1 MKPQKKGAKPAKTN
15 SNPKREGK
23 KTPAPTPA
31 PAPKKPSGKAS
42 KPSRGRVKVD
52 RAEASVEV
60 EAGGAAPKKA
70 AEKPAP
76 APAPA
81 AEEPSLVAPA
91 KKAERAARA
100 PTIEDLVPGEAIAG
114 VHLARCV
121 RYAAGVT
128 PKEDGDV
135 YFTHDD
141 DDRPVVS
148 GHDLKRSHTGFLPPK
163 AAMLCDIAVDR
174 GTALDFASFIE
185 GLSGPMVRI
194 DEAGTAHVRH
204 GVGQPPVTFELGH
217 RAITQKWRPPS
228 QHGRAQAAGPLRIS
242 ASAQSKAV
250 RWPEAV
256 VHTFQ
261 SADGI
266 EWNDVSDAESGLLLA
281 RAVLAEDGRDLYAED
296 GRQVEIPGARRV
308 FGPAPTGGE
317 PGPVVR
323 DLKDVARECGEL
335 LAAQGAE
342 VASIDGAKPAAP
354 PKPAFPSLDEG
365 GLVEL
370 RIDLKSWEAL
380 PAAVRGAINEYP
392 WVVGRTEGSYWV
404 LAPLNASEVAAV
416 ASALELGGMRCSD
429 TMGGTAFDTW
439 FVAPATPAPDAP
451 AAQAEP
457 EASAPAVEATDAA
470 VAPAEEAEAFPAP
483 GERRVVFEVP
493 DALWQELSPET
504 IVILHQPR
512 AGESRVTW
520 FNREALVVSAATEA
534 EDAAAIGLLL
544 GALGLACVEP
554 RAGVQD
560 QGLEVDVWAVGRR
573 AERQGAA
580 A

>member
-52 RAEASVEV
+52 RAEVSVEV

-81 AEEPSLVAPA
+81 AEGWSWPALVAPA

-128 PKEDGDV
+128 PKDGDV
-135 YFTHDD
+135 CFTHDD

-148 GHDLKRSHTGFLPPK
+148 GHDLERSHTGFLPPK

-281 RAVLAEDGRDLYAED
+281 RAALAEDGRDLYAED
-296 GRQVEIPGARRV
+296 GGQVEIPGARRV

-323 DLKDVARECGEL
+323 DLK
-335 LAAQGAE
+335 
-342 VASIDGAKPAAP
+342 
-354 PKPAFPSLDEG
+354 
-365 GLVEL
+365 
-370 RIDLKSWEAL
+370 
-380 PAAVRGAINEYP
+380 
-392 WVVGRTEGSYWV
+392 
-404 LAPLNASEVAAV
+404 VAAV

-504 IVILHQPR
+504 VVTLHRPR
-512 AGESRVTW
+512 AGGSRVTW

-534 EDAAAIGLLL
+534 EDAAAIGWRL

-573 AERQGAA
+573 AAGGGGVRSAGHHSLDETPVTPAMRERAQLAGINPRDDRAVRSHHA
-580 A
+580 RVSRAIAEMRQREDV

>member
-1 MKPQKKGAKPAKTN
+1 MKPQKKGAKPAKN
-15 SNPKREGK
+15 ASNPKREGK

-42 KPSRGRVKVD
+42 KPSRGRLKVD
-52 RAEASVEV
+52 HAEVSVEV
-60 EAGGAAPKKA
+60 EGAPKKP
-70 AEKPAP
+70 AEQPAP
-76 APAPA
+76 AAAPA
-81 AEEPSLVAPA
+81 AEEPSIVAPAAPA
-91 KKAERAARA
+91 KKSERAARA
-100 PTIEDLVPGEAIAG
+100 PTLEDLVPGEAIVG
-114 VHLARCV
+114 LHLARCV

-141 DDRPVVS
+141 DDRPIIS

-194 DEAGTAHVRH
+194 DEAGTAHIRH
-204 GVGQPPVTFELGH
+204 GVGQPPATFALGH
-217 RAITQKWRPPS
+217 RSITQSWRPPS

-296 GRQVEIPGARRV
+296 GRQVEIPGARQV
-308 FGPAPTGGE
+308 FGPAPTKSA
-317 PGPVVR
+317 PGPAVR

-335 LAAQGAE
+335 LKAQGAE
-342 VASIDGAKPAAP
+342 VAAIDGAAP
-354 PKPAFPSLDEG
+354 PRPAFPALDESRRA
-365 GLVEL
+365 EL

-380 PAAVRGAINEYP
+380 PAAVRDAINEYP
-392 WVVGRTEGSYWV
+392 WAVGRTEGSYWV
-404 LAPLNASEVAAV
+404 LAPMNAAEVAAV

-429 TMGGTAFDTW
+429 TMGGSEFDTW
-439 FVAPATPAPDAP
+439 FVAPAKPAPDAP
-451 AAQAEP
+451 APPAEP
-457 EASAPAVEATDAA
+457 EASAPGDVAAVDAA

-493 DALWQELSPET
+493 DALWQELSPDT
-504 IVILHQPR
+504 LVILHQPR

-520 FNREALVVSAATEA
+520 FNREERVVSSATEA

-544 GALGLACVEP
+544 GALGMRCVEP

-560 QGLEVDVWAVGRR
+560 QGLEVDVWVVGRR
-573 AERQGAA
+573 AERQGAVA
-580 A
+580 